1 MSKSIEIFENT
12 LLKLIIRSGTDS
24 DRKTIVLDS
33 GELGYTTDTN
43 RLYVG
48 NGTTPGGILVGNV
61 FNGSRADVTT
71 GGGNPAIGDLAF
83 DTDNKILYRLE
94 SSNFSNLS
102 SWQAIGG
109 VYSAGNNTIRFSST
123 NTVSVCSLSA
133 NNISQDALGRSI
145 TLDSGRITLSST
157 VAVNNIITNTS
168 TFLTLPSALNINS
181 NTYRFPSTPL
191 SANTYLSTD
200 ASGNLSWSNISSL
213 LSSASSARVTV
224 GSGLTATVNG
234 TPQTTFQIVSGQN
247 ISLGGVF
254 LPTAHATFTQSGNIL
269 RSTGITQ
276 VLPVPFSDIATNYGG
291 PIKLY
296 GYDAEPSNSRYDYPG
311 VHAYVLTTS
320 QPIDTSSVVINVEPK
335 NATYMYDDTLAS
347 FLAKG
352 PTIVPYYRIVTST
365 QLLVFFYVVPINI
378 KGSPRPALV
387 TPGYSDINNTR
398 FSVTIYG

>member
-157 VAVNNIITNTS
+157 VAVNNI
-168 TFLTLPSALNINS
+168 LV
-181 NTYRFPSTPL
+181 
-191 SANTYLSTD
+191 
-200 ASGNLSWSNISSL
+200 G
-213 LSSASSARVTV
+213 ARVLVVMLFFSFTNADPLAV
-224 GSGLTATVNG
+224 RVTLVDRTLGLVDCKDNSLELT
-234 TPQTTFQIVSGQN
+234 IV
-247 ISLGGVF
+247 
-254 LPTAHATFTQSGNIL
+254 A
-269 RSTGITQ
+269 
-276 VLPVPFSDIATNYGG
+276 
-291 PIKLY
+291 IKL
-296 GYDAEPSNSRYDYPG
+296 
-311 VHAYVLTTS
+311 VL
-320 QPIDTSSVVINVEPK
+320 
-335 NATYMYDDTLAS
+335 LH
-347 FLAKG
+347 L
-352 PTIVPYYRIVTST
+352 
-365 QLLVFFYVVPINI
+365 
-378 KGSPRPALV
+378 
-387 TPGYSDINNTR
+387 
-398 FSVTIYG
+398 